1 MKYISLN
8 NISKRFNDGTGGQR
22 TVLDGLCLDVE
33 KGDHIA
39 ITGVSGTGKTTLL
52 RILGT
57 LTAPDE
63 GTYLLDGE
71 SVNYADDRQL
81 RQLRNGCI
89 GFVFQDCPLLPWLT
103 AWQNILLPAQAASG
117 NGRGAKL
124 NPSSDTM
131 QWAEELVRLMDIGHV
146 REQMPQ
152 SLSGGERCRVGLCR
166 ALVMRPSLLLADE
179 PTGQLDAEHAHEV
192 AELLTMV
199 NEQLGMTVVTVTHS
213 DSLAQTARRVYRLDN
228 GKLIMID
235 E

>member
-1 MKYISLN
+1 MNYISLN

-63 GTYLLDGE
+63 GTYQLDGI
-71 SVNYADDRQL
+71 SVDYADERQL

-103 AWQNILLPAQAASG
+103 AWQNILLPAQAAG
-117 NGRGAKL
+117 GH
-124 NPSSDTM
+124 PSSDTVG
-131 QWAEELVRLMDIGHV
+131 WAEELVRLMDISHV

-199 NEQLGMTVVTVTHS
+199 NNRLGMTVVTVTHS
-213 DSLAQTARRVYRLDN
+213 DRLAQTARQVFRLDN
-228 GKLIMID
+228 GQLITMNY
-235 E
+235 EL

>member
-1 MKYISLN
+1 MKNISLN

-63 GTYLLDGE
+63 GAYLLDGI
-71 SVNYADDRQL
+71 SVDYSDERQL

-103 AWQNILLPAQAASG
+103 AWQNILLPAQAAG
-117 NGRGAKL
+117 GH
-124 NPSSDTM
+124 PSSETVE
-131 QWAEELVRLMDIGHV
+131 WAEKLVRLMDISHV
-146 REQMPQ
+146 REQMPH

-199 NEQLGMTVVTVTHS
+199 NNRLGMTVVTVTHS
-213 DSLAQTARRVYRLDN
+213 DSLAQTARRVYRLEN
-228 GKLIMID
+228 GQLTTMNY
-235 E
+235 EL